1 MGKLEIRQKGNQ
13 PSNPPKLK
21 RRRSLHAFS
30 LLLRFEERKR
40 NRQAKRAM
48 KTRRM
53 QEAIHKSHFRRTPSS
68 MVVGCWSGSMLS
80 KRMAYLQNSC
90 KFASRRCA
98 RLGTRK
104 GETRLEQLRVRKGR
118 EDCEGRY
125 QTEKK
130 KHGLSEGLR
139 IVRILSG

>member
-1 MGKLEIRQKGNQ
+1 
-13 PSNPPKLK
+13 
-21 RRRSLHAFS
+21 
-30 LLLRFEERKR
+30 
-40 NRQAKRAM
+40 
-48 KTRRM
+48 
-53 QEAIHKSHFRRTPSS
+53 
-68 MVVGCWSGSMLS
+68 MLS